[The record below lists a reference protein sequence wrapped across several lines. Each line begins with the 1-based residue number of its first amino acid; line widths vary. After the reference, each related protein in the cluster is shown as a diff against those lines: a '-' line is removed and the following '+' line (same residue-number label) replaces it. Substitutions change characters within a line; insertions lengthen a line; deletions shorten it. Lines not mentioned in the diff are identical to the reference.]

1 VQTLTAVFHRLEEGG
16 FYATIRELPEVQTQ
30 GETLQEAGE
39 NLADALGLVLADK
52 LEEQLGRVEER
63 KIGDHLEVTFTE

>member
-1 VQTLTAVFHRLEEGG
+1 MYTAVFHRLEEGG
-16 FYATIRELPEVQTQ
+16 FYATIQELPEVQTQ

-52 LEEQLGRVEER
+52 LEE
-63 KIGDHLEVTFTE
+63 K